1 MTVEDV
7 TALRERGYNPWDNYW
22 ASEDLRLSIDW
33 LASDYFTG
41 NQDEF
46 KPLRDSL
53 LAHGDPFLV
62 MADYDAYAASQAEVD
77 KAYRD
82 QARWQK
88 MAIHNTARVGKF
100 SSDRTILEYAKKVWK
115 LPQVSL

>member
-1 MTVEDV
+1 MYQYTEFDKQFVRARAAQHRDQ
-7 TALRERGYNPWDNYW
+7 LERFEAGQ
-22 ASEDLRLSIDW
+22 LS
-33 LASDYFTG
+33 A
-41 NQDEF
+41 DEF

-62 MADYDAYAASQAEVD
+62 MADYDSYAASQAEVD

-82 QARWQK
+82 QSRWQK

-100 SSDRTILEYAKKVWK
+100 SSDRTILEYAKHVWK
-115 LPQVSL
+115 LPQVSI